1 MDYFRLTQFVKSM
14 VQSLLLPF
22 TCILIISITGC
33 APSAN
38 KVVQEWVNLGWKIES
53 IHGTEGKIQRHGKL
67 MSKNARAIEASW
79 IEKGERK
86 RKLYYQ
92 NKYQFIVL
100 RFFKTDGDEFVVVL
114 KKENKKGDG
123 LLHRLYKESF

>member
-1 MDYFRLTQFVKSM
+1 MDYFRLTQLVKSM
-14 VQSLLLPF
+14 GKSV
-22 TCILIISITGC
+22 TCSILIINCILFISITAC

-38 KVVQEWVNLGWKIES
+38 EVVQEWVNLGWKIES

-86 RKLYYQ
+86 TKLYPQ
-92 NKYQFIVL
+92 IKDQFIVL
-100 RFFKTDGDEFVVVL
+100 RFFKSDGDEFVVVL
-114 KKENKKGDG
+114 KKRK
-123 LLHRLYKESF
+123 